1 MRPCHLLLSFFFSFF
16 LLSTLLFPSSSS
28 LSTLVNCPKFL
39 LFLIYFFLNFFL
51 VSCSFFYLKFSW
63 RSLNLVS
70 EGGNRC
76 NGNEIEN
83 GQARQSCKGD
93 ENMAENCGFERGKK
107 NLGNTYDS
115 YIEYLKS
122 NGAVMELEWVFFYY
136 YFVKFKEYF
145 DKTWFS
151 GNVKFL
157 IEIIVFLSKQDHLLW
172 EC

>member
-1 MRPCHLLLSFFFSFF
+1 MSSFTFF
-16 LLSTLLFPSSSS
+16 LFLLFPSLHSIISLFFIFIHFGKLSKISSFS
-28 LSTLVNCPKFL
+28 HL
-39 LFLIYFFLNFFL
+39 FL

-122 NGAVMELEWVFFYY
+122 NGAVMELEWVFYYY
-136 YFVKFKEYF
+136 YFVKFKEYV

-151 GNVKFL
+151 GNVNFL